1 VTDSDPT
8 GQAGHAYRAATK
20 FELAINLM
28 TAKVMGLTIPES
40 FLLRA
45 DEVIE

>member
-1 VTDSDPT
+1 VL
-8 GQAGHAYRAATK
+8 
-20 FELAINLM
+20 LARPLG
-28 TAKVMGLTIPES
+28 TVRVEAVGKSHQGRPSPRLTTLES

>member
-20 FELAINLM
+20 FQLAINPM

>member
-28 TAKVMGLTIPES
+28 TAKVMGLTIAES